1 MAQYGT
7 TSFLLYTLAELGFS
21 IDIMQYGMNVVMDT
35 VNFAIELQSSNGNY
49 SETFTDMSEQEFD
62 GEGDI

>member
-1 MAQYGT
+1 
-7 TSFLLYTLAELGFS
+7 
-21 IDIMQYGMNVVMDT
+21 MDT